1 MHVHHMHSM
10 PALALQTQNQDPT
23 DMNLIRPAAIA
34 SSLLIAAALSGCSTF
49 DSVLGKFKKS
59 DSTAKTEKTEAP
71 AALQRPAKKKNSTVK
86 KDAVLPTDREQ
97 IRTDKAT
104 KTFNPAELSRGV
116 IDGDWA
122 IDSIEGRRAVGE
134 VAPFLKFEPKQHM
147 VYGNNG
153 CNTINASY
161 TYNPADSTLRFAN
174 IVATMRACATEGITD
189 YDINRALDATR
200 FYRWELRDSQY
211 YMYMLDASHRVLLTL
226 LHQNFEFLNGT
237 WAVVAIDE
245 EPVENTDMRLVID
258 VAELKVHGNTGCNIL
273 NGRLDTDMESPNA
286 ISFADIAMTR
296 MACDDPSRETQFVVA
311 LENATYARPV
321 SPTKVLLID
330 PAGKV
335 VLTLVR
341 PSE

>member
-1 MHVHHMHSM
+1 
-10 PALALQTQNQDPT
+10 
-23 DMNLIRPAAIA
+23 MNRIRTAAIA
-34 SSLLIAAALSGCSTF
+34 SSLIIAMSLTGCSTF
-49 DSVLGKFKKS
+49 NSVMGKFKKS
-59 DSTAKTEKTEAP
+59 DSAATKTEKTESP
-71 AALQRPAKKKNSTVK
+71 AQPKPAKKKNSTVK

-104 KTFNPAELSRGV
+104 KTFNPSELSRGI

-122 IDSIEGRRAVGE
+122 IDSVEGRPAVGE
-134 VAPFLKFEPKQHM
+134 EPPFLKFEPKKHM

-153 CNTINASY
+153 CNTINATYS
-161 TYNPADSTLRFAN
+161 YNPADSTLRFSN
-174 IVATMRACATEGITD
+174 ILSTMRACGTDGLTD

-211 YMYMLDASHRVLLTL
+211 YMYMLDESHRTVLTL

-237 WAVVAIDE
+237 WGVVAIDE

-273 NGRLDTDMESPNA
+273 NGRLDTEMDSPNA
-286 ISFADIAMTR
+286 ISFTDIAMTR

-311 LENATYARPV
+311 LENATFARPI
-321 SPTKVLLID
+321 SPTKVLLLD

>member
-1 MHVHHMHSM
+1 MC
-10 PALALQTQNQDPT
+10 ALRTSIKIDGLAPPRIIYQKMNRIHNAALSCSIILT
-23 DMNLIRPAAIA
+23 
-34 SSLLIAAALSGCSTF
+34 AAALAGCSTF
-49 DSVLGKFKKS
+49 DSILGKSKN
-59 DSTAKTEKTEAP
+59 DSATMQRTETTAKPKPSKSRTSK
-71 AALQRPAKKKNSTVK
+71 VK

-104 KTFNPAELSRGV
+104 KEFNPAALSHGV

-122 IDSIEGRRAVGE
+122 IDSVYGRPAHGE

-153 CNTINASY
+153 CNTVNATY
-161 TYNPADSTLRFAN
+161 TYNTADSTLSFSN
-174 IVATMRACATEGITD
+174 ILSTMRACATEGITD

-211 YMYMLDASHRVLLTL
+211 YMFLLDAAHQPVMTL

-237 WAVVAIDE
+237 WGVVAIDE
-245 EPVENTDMRLVID
+245 EPVQNTDMRLVID

-311 LENATYARPV
+311 LENATYARPI
-321 SPTKVLLID
+321 SPTKVLLLD

-341 PSE
+341 TSD